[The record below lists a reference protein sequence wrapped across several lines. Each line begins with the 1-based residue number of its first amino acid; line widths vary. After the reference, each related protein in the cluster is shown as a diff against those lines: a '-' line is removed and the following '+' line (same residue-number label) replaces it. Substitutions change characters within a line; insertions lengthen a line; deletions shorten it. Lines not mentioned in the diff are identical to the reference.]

1 MRKILNISIVQVV
14 FAVAVFAS
22 RFGVLPP
29 NVSPLGSFGFFGK
42 SLPLYFATIFVFD
55 FFFGGLYSG
64 FIFTYIGFAGYYL
77 FGLFAK
83 DKLGRQLML
92 LPLASFFF
100 FLISN
105 FGSFLALYPHTIEG
119 LITCYTMA
127 LPFYGNTML
136 GDLMF
141 GYSFVAAYQ
150 AIKAWRP
157 TWLQVLAG
165 KVA

>member
-1 MRKILNISIVQVV
+1 MKVHKILFTQIV

-42 SLPLYFATIFVFD
+42 SLPLYFATIFAFD
-55 FFFGGLYSG
+55 FFFGGLYRG
-64 FIFTYIGFAGYYL
+64 FIFTYIGFAGYFL
-77 FGLFAK
+77 FGMLTK
-83 DKLGRQLML
+83 GKLGRQIVL

-100 FLISN
+100 FLVSN
-105 FGSFLALYPHTIEG
+105 LGSFFAMYPHTVEG
-119 LITCYTMA
+119 LIACYTLA

-141 GYSFVAAYQ
+141 GYGFVAVYQ
-150 AIKAWRP
+150 AIKAWKP
-157 TWLQVLAG
+157 SLLTAG
-165 KVA
+165 LSN